1 MRAYA
6 AVVYLVSVTSQGTD
20 VSFVAAK
27 TRVCPLQPVTV
38 PSLELLSAVLLTRL
52 INTVRD
58 SLCST
63 LQQVNIQ
70 CSMVA
75 LYWICGVEKDWKP
88 FVKNR
93 VTEIRDSLTPDCGN
107 HCSGKTNH
115 ADLPFRGISLSE
127 LSVSNVG
134 PTGYQN

>member
-1 MRAYA
+1 M
-6 AVVYLVSVTSQGTD
+6 
-20 VSFVAAK
+20 
-27 TRVCPLQPVTV
+27 TV
-38 PSLELLSAVLLTRL
+38 PCVELLSAVLLTHL

-70 CSMVA
+70 CFTDSKLA
-75 LYWICGVEKDWKP
+75 LYWIRGVEKDWKP

-107 HCSGKTNH
+107 HCSGKTNP
-115 ADLPFRGISLSE
+115 ADLPSRGISLSE

-134 PTGYQN
+134 LTGYQN